1 VIVRRGEPKE
11 RPLPVKRVAAIGVAG
26 LIIGALLNANAILE
40 TAKQKPFGTER
51 DIWVAVWEPIAWVSN
66 LFFLDEPRNML
77 DDALGRSGGGGD
89 DFVFPPPT
97 GETPA
102 PGATQQPGQP
112 TPTPE
117 QPSTPTATP
126 TPVPPRQPT
135 AEEPLRLWVGGDSQA
150 QVFGESVV
158 AMSADTGLID
168 SHLDYR
174 ISTGLTRPDYFNWPA
189 HLASEIEERQ
199 PEVLIVVFGANDAQ
213 GIQTPEGDIYQP
225 FEDGWVAEYRR
236 RVAGT
241 MDLLE
246 APGRR
251 VFWVAQP
258 IAQSWE
264 YSQRMAELNTIYEEE
279 AASRPWITY
288 FDTWPLFTDE
298 NGNYSAFLPDESGA
312 VQNMRQGD
320 GIHLSRPGGDRL
332 ARALLEAIG
341 EEVNIGPGFS
351 NP

>member
-1 VIVRRGEPKE
+1 M
-11 RPLPVKRVAAIGVAG
+11 KRVAAIGVAG

-40 TAKQKPFGTER
+40 SSKQKPFGTER
-51 DIWVAVWEPIAWVSN
+51 DVWVATWEPIAWVSSA
-66 LFFLDEPRNML
+66 LFLDEPRNML
-77 DDALGRSGGGGD
+77 DDVLGRGSGDGD
-89 DFVFPPPT
+89 DFVFPPPA
-97 GETPA
+97 GETPG
-102 PGATQQPGQP
+102 PGTPTAQPTATSQPGQP

-117 QPSTPTATP
+117 PPATPTATP
-126 TPVPPRQPT
+126 TPIPAREPT

-158 AMSADTGLID
+158 ALSAETGLID

-189 HLASEIEERQ
+189 HLASELDARQ
-199 PEVLIVVFGANDAQ
+199 PEVMIIVFGANDAQ

-225 FEDGWVAEYRR
+225 FDDGWVAEYRR

-251 VFWVAQP
+251 VFWVGQP
-258 IAQSWE
+258 IAQSFE
-264 YSQRMAELNTIYEEE
+264 YSQRMAELNTIYAEE

-341 EEVNIGPGFS
+341 EEVNIGPTYSG
-351 NP
+351 P